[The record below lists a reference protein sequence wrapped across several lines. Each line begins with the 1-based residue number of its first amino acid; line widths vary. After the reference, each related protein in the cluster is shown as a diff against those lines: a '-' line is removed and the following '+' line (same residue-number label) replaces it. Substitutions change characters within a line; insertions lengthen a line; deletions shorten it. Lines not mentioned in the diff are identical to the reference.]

1 MFLSWRHLHT
11 VSYVCLRVRR
21 ARNCAS
27 NQWGVNAT
35 TYDLL
40 LSNCRPCPV
49 NMVTST
55 NATAYPN
62 SASYY
67 VNNGDGTGGFT
78 SKWACV
84 TRPGYGF
91 NGTVGR
97 GFSYPCAKG
106 DYNSGDNWSV
116 CTQCGYGLTTL
127 AAGAGVRFSD
137 CGTAPGFGWNG
148 TSIIQ
153 CPKGECHSMIRV
165 QQLQLAQLGQSDW
178 QAAVW
183 LRPPHWCA
191 DVTPAPACTQASMQ
205 RKAALGLDTCVRVS
219 FAHLHRYSRFS
230 LTTATD

>member
-1 MFLSWRHLHT
+1 
-11 VSYVCLRVRR
+11 VCAHR
-21 ARNCAS
+21 ARNCVS

-40 LSNCRPCPV
+40 LSNCRSCPV

-67 VNNGDGTGGFT
+67 TNNGDGTGGFT

-97 GFSYPCAKG
+97 GFSYPCPKG
-106 DYNSGDNWSV
+106 EYNSGDNWSG
-116 CTQCGYGLTTL
+116 CTQCGYGLTTA

-148 TSIIQ
+148 TAIVQ
-153 CPKGECHSMIRV
+153 CPKGECGRVHQQQQQQQQQQHLSM
-165 QQLQLAQLGQSDW
+165 QLS
-178 QAAVW
+178 
-183 LRPPHWCA
+183 C
-191 DVTPAPACTQASMQ
+191 PACV
-205 RKAALGLDTCVRVS
+205 LV
-219 FAHLHRYSRFS
+219 
-230 LTTATD
+230 